1 MHKIFVLGALVLWLG
16 LAGAQARSYAIGQAG
31 SDLGSFELRLAP
43 SATGTVSTSSLHLT
57 GLADLTDR
65 LAVNADGTAQSYHLE
80 GTARGSALSMDVTFQ
95 NGQASFVIDQGG
107 ARQTV
112 QVPLPGPVVVL
123 DNSMLDGWQLVASR
137 LDPKATQPQR
147 FDVLVPQVA
156 RTGTVTFTA
165 EGPEAIEVGGSSVT
179 AERFDATLDVAGQK
193 VGLTLW
199 LDDGG
204 TIVEFAQPVV
214 GLRYTLETASS
225 RAAAARQRTEA
236 DAARAA
242 LEKHLL
248 AQRSCFAEQQVQTQ
262 STGASLAGTLTVP
275 RARPDRGAPALLLIP
290 GSGAVDRNGNAPPL
304 ITNGMYRQL
313 AYDLGCAGYAVLRI
327 DKLGIGASTG
337 DGNAVTLATYA
348 QNTTDWVALLRSR
361 PDIDPRRVG
370 LIGHSEGG
378 LVALYATAKGYVD
391 PDAVVLL
398 ESPGLPL
405 GQLVVDQLVRQA
417 RRNGASQAA
426 IATTEAQARQAM
438 EAIRAS
444 TGTRLALTGDLA
456 NNPIA
461 AAFAHAAG
469 LLRSEI
475 DVDPAQLAAKVSAPM
490 AIVQGGKDI
499 QVLPANGDALH
510 RAAPAATYLVLPDL
524 EHDLYDTKGPAA
536 ADAVPGPGTLLS
548 TTLLDALHAYLAGAL
563 LPAP

>member
-1 MHKIFVLGALVLWLG
+1 MHKTFVLCVLAVWLG
-16 LAGAQARSYAIGQAG
+16 VAGAQAQSYAIRQAG
-31 SDLGSFELRLAP
+31 ADLGSFELRLA
-43 SATGTVSTSSLHLT
+43 STAAGTVSTSGLHLT

-65 LAVNADGTAQSYHLE
+65 LVVNADGAAQSYHLE
-80 GTARGSALSMDVTFQ
+80 GTARGAALSMDVTFQ
-95 NGQASFVIDQGG
+95 HGQASFVIEQGG
-107 ARQTV
+107 NRQTV

-123 DNSMLDGWQLVASR
+123 DNSMLDGWQIVASR
-137 LDPKATQPQR
+137 LDPNVTQPQR
-147 FDVLVPQVA
+147 FDVLVPQA
-156 RTGTVTFTA
+156 AQTGTVAFTA
-165 EGPEAIEVGGSSVT
+165 KGPETVEVGGSSVT
-179 AERFDATLDVAGQK
+179 AERFDATLAVAGQK

-204 TIVEFAQPVV
+204 TIVAFAQPVV
-214 GLRYTLETASS
+214 DLRYTLETASS
-225 RAAAARQRTEA
+225 RAAADRQRTEA

-242 LEKHLL
+242 LEKHLS
-248 AQRSCFAEQQVQTQ
+248 AQRSCFTEQQVEVQ

-275 RARPDRGAPALLLIP
+275 RERPDRGAPALLLIP

-337 DGNAVTLATYA
+337 DGNAVTLATYG
-348 QNTTDWVALLRSR
+348 QNTAAWVALLRSR

-391 PDAVVLL
+391 PTAVALL
-398 ESPGLPL
+398 ASPGLPL
-405 GQLVVDQLVRQA
+405 GQVVVDQLVRQA
-417 RRNGASQAA
+417 RRNGASAA
-426 IATTEAQARQAM
+426 EIAATQAQANQAM
-438 EAIRAS
+438 DAIRAS

-461 AAFAHAAG
+461 AVFAHAAG

-475 DVDPAQLAAKVSAPM
+475 DVDPAQLAAKVNAPM
-490 AIVQGGKDI
+490 GIVQGGKDI

-510 RAAPAATYLVLPDL
+510 RAAPHATYLVLPDL
-524 EHDLYDTKGPAA
+524 EHDLYEASGPAA
-536 ADAVPGPGTLLS
+536 THAVPGPGTLLS
-548 TTLLDALHAYLAGAL
+548 TTLLDALHAFLAGAL